1 MNKLRILSLL
11 AAATMLAGCVT
22 TEFTTPDGW
31 TAKRRAFGL
40 NASVG
45 EVEVRNGEFSARMR
59 GYQSDGVEAIRAA
72 AQGVAEGL
80 ANGITPTP

>member
-1 MNKLRILSLL
+1 MKYPRIVTLL
-11 AAATMLAGCVT
+11 AAALLCAGCVT

-31 TAKRRAFGL
+31 VAKRRAFGL
-40 NASVG
+40 KASVG

-72 AQGVAEGL
+72 AQGVAEGF
-80 ANGITPTP
+80 AKGVTPNP